1 VTGHSPTTTDLLL
14 TAWDAEPSVVIGCA
28 LLLAAYFTLARRLD
42 CRFDRRAATFAGG
55 VGVLLLALISPL
67 DALGDGY
74 LLSAHVAQ
82 HFLLA
87 LVVPALFVLGAPLNL
102 PRLPGWFSNSRI
114 TWPLG
119 VGVMLLWHLPVLFNA
134 ALTNE
139 PLHIAQ
145 HLSFL
150 ASGTLFWWPIFRP
163 DQSRRLSTA
172 PAVTY
177 LFTACTACSLLG
189 AALTFGPIG
198 AYPAYLHPADTLG
211 ILPLIRDVWGFD
223 ARSDQQLA
231 GMLMWVPGC
240 FVYLSAI
247 LVKVRVFYQEPVSG
261 RVAA

>member
-114 TWPLG
+114 TW
-119 VGVMLLWHLPVLFNA
+119 
-134 ALTNE
+134 
-139 PLHIAQ
+139 
-145 HLSFL
+145 
-150 ASGTLFWWPIFRP
+150 WPIFRP